1 MTRFRKTLLAAA
13 LAATLLPPP
22 AGAQTTRPPTPA
34 DPASIAVKR
43 AELERAERELA
54 EARERVRELRRE
66 LGLHGPRGHAREL
79 RIVTESRRPMIG
91 VVFGDDGKGVYVR
104 AVTPGSGADQAG
116 LRAGDRIV
124 AINGRDLAEAMTS
137 MPQRAPVEVARE
149 LVGRPKDGET
159 VRLAVLRDG
168 QRLEVTAVAQKR
180 SHVAWSG
187 DGEMPARFR
196 RRLEAFEGGSGID
209 VDVLVER
216 ALERA
221 GEARAMAGRRALLF
235 REGARDLRLAPVNPE
250 LGKFF
255 GAESGVLVLEQ
266 KNPRFA
272 PLETGDVIT
281 SVGGERVASPS
292 DVMRALRRHD
302 PGTAVN
308 VEIVRERQRR
318 VLVLTVPERPTFDGL
333 WPTPPA
339 PPAAPPAPPPP
350 SAASVDVPVPPAS
363 PAPPQPTRSMAI

>member
-1 MTRFRKTLLAAA
+1 MRFRKTLLAAA
-13 LAATLLPPP
+13 LAATLLPLP
-22 AGAQTTRPPTPA
+22 AGAQTTSPPTPA
-34 DPASIAVKR
+34 DPASIAAKR

-66 LGLHGPRGHAREL
+66 LGVHGPRSQAREF
-79 RIVTESRRPMIG
+79 RIVTESRRSMIG
-91 VVFGDDGKGVYVR
+91 VVFGDDGRGVYVR

-124 AINGRDLAEAMTS
+124 AINGRDLAEALKS
-137 MPQRAPVEVARE
+137 MPRRAPVEVARE

-168 QRLEVTAVAQKR
+168 ERIEVAAVAQKR
-180 SHVAWSG
+180 SHFAWSG
-187 DGEMPARFR
+187 DGEMPARLR
-196 RRLEAFEGGSGID
+196 RRLEALEGGSGVD
-209 VDVLVER
+209 VDALVER

-221 GEARAMAGRRALLF
+221 GEARVMAGRRALLF
-235 REGARDLRLAPVNPE
+235 REGTRDLRLAPLNPE

-272 PLETGDVIT
+272 PLQTGDVIT

-308 VEIVRERQRR
+308 VEVVRERKRQ
-318 VLVLTVPERPTFDGL
+318 VLVLTVPERPSFYDL

-339 PPAAPPAPPPP
+339 PPATPPAPPAP
-350 SAASVDVPVPPAS
+350 SAGLFGMPVPPAP
-363 PAPPQPTRSMAI
+363 PAPRAPAPSTAT